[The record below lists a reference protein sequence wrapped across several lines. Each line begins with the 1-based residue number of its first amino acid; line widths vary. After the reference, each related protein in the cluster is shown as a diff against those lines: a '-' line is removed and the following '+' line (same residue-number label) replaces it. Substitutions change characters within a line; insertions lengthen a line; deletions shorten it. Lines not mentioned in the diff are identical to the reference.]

1 MLGTCQGAEGTRA
14 SLVAHAAAQLFTV
27 HVDELNHIHVSNLW
41 NKLGRQLRNSR
52 QASELR
58 EAHNKTLCWMVERT
72 TLILPDCDAQAL
84 AMMRRHY
91 RVPPANASAEAA
103 RADPGAQQRLF
114 DDFLFL
120 TQVQQARC
128 YETAFAKWRR
138 DRSAAAQTMGIL

>member
-1 MLGTCQGAEGTRA
+1 MHYYNYAADCEDPTTYPA
-14 SLVAHAAAQLFTV
+14 SRFVSEHGFQAFPSFDVYREVLAPQ
-27 HVDELNHIHVSNLW
+27 DWSRESSMIHH
-41 NKLGRQLRNSR
+41 RMR
-52 QASELR
+52 
-58 EAHNKTLCWMVERT
+58 H
-72 TLILPDCDAQAL
+72 PDGDAQAL